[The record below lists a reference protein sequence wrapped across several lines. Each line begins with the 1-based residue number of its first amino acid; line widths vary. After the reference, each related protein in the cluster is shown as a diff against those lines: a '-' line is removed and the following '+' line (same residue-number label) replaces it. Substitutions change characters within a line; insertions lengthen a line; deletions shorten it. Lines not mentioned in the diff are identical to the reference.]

1 MNIFYGLDVVVK
13 NSIDFE
19 MIKVINYWKVK
30 NKEEEEEEDENDID
44 VQIGI
49 NNFNYFKVDVVFGN
63 SIQVIGN
70 VYIFCY
76 MMSNDFDF
84 FITIVN
90 LKVVVKYGKV
100 VGFEEVILIG

>member
-30 NKEEEEEEDENDID
+30 NKEEEEDENDID

-49 NNFNYFKVDVVFGN
+49 KIIRQNKGN
-63 SIQVIGN
+63 LMD
-70 VYIFCY
+70 Y
-76 MMSNDFDF
+76 
-84 FITIVN
+84 
-90 LKVVVKYGKV
+90 
-100 VGFEEVILIG
+100 

>member
-1 MNIFYGLDVVVK
+1 MNIFYGLDAVAK

-49 NNFNYFKVDVVFGN
+49 KIIRQNKGNLMNY
-63 SIQVIGN
+63 
-70 VYIFCY
+70 
-76 MMSNDFDF
+76 
-84 FITIVN
+84 
-90 LKVVVKYGKV
+90 
-100 VGFEEVILIG
+100 

>member
-49 NNFNYFKVDVVFGN
+49 KIIWQNKGNLMNY
-63 SIQVIGN
+63 
-70 VYIFCY
+70 
-76 MMSNDFDF
+76 
-84 FITIVN
+84 
-90 LKVVVKYGKV
+90 
-100 VGFEEVILIG
+100 

>member
-44 VQIGI
+44 VQIG
-49 NNFNYFKVDVVFGN
+49 
-63 SIQVIGN
+63 N

>member
-49 NNFNYFKVDVVFGN
+49 KIIRQN
-63 SIQVIGN
+63 IGN
-70 VYIFCY
+70 LMNRYFVYIIF
-76 MMSNDFDF
+76 
-84 FITIVN
+84 
-90 LKVVVKYGKV
+90 
-100 VGFEEVILIG
+100 